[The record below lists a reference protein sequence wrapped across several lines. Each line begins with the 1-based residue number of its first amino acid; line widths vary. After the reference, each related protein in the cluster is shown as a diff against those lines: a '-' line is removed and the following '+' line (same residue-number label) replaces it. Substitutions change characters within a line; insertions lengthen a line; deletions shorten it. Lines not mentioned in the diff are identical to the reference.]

1 MPRRKA
7 PEKKIIEPDPIYSS
21 TLVAMMINRIL
32 WKGKKNLAQSI
43 LYEAMKNIN
52 STTSKQP
59 LEILEKAIQN
69 ATPIIEIKAKRVGG
83 STYQVPVEIRKERG
97 KSLAIKFLI
106 KAARKRAGKNI
117 IIKLQNEILDAY
129 NNTGNAVK
137 KKEEIHK
144 SAEAN
149 KAFSTLKF

>member
-1 MPRRKA
+1 MPRRKT
-7 PEKKIIEPDPIYSS
+7 PEKRIIEPDSIYNS
-21 TLVAMMINRIL
+21 TLISMIVNRIL

-52 STTSKQP
+52 SSTSKQP
-59 LEILEKAIQN
+59 LEIIEKAIQN

-83 STYQVPVEIRKERG
+83 STYQVPVEIKKERG

-106 KAARKRAGKNI
+106 KAARKRTGKNI